1 MSTIPAHITAWSAY
15 LKALDRGEIED
26 AERFHRQ
33 WRDLLSGSARTDA
46 TSTMTDQGEQK
57 PAAAKGEADGG
68 GIDWAKVAR
77 EANTMVELNKAANEA
92 WQGRR
97 KGVKGEDG

>member
-15 LKALDRGEIED
+15 LKALDRGQLDD

-33 WRDLLSGSARTDA
+33 WRDLLSGSPRTDA
-46 TSTMTDQGEQK
+46 TSTMTSQEDQK
-57 PAAAKGEADGG
+57 PAAASD

-77 EANTMVELNKAANEA
+77 EAQTMVDLNRSATEA
-92 WQGRR
+92 WQAGKQ
-97 KGVKGEDG
+97 KGKQKPQDG